1 MHALT
6 YNVAEW
12 NGHSV
17 ALQTPLGATASGC
30 MSNAQIC
37 PTTESYT
44 HPRKHINQQTQK
56 VVHSPHKPSGSSS
69 AALLPL
75 LLNLQN

>member
-12 NGHSV
+12 NGHSM
-17 ALQTPLGATASGC
+17 ALRTLLGAAASGC

-37 PTTESYT
+37 PTTVSYT
-44 HPRKHINQQTQK
+44 HPHKHTRQPTDNPK
-56 VVHSPHKPSGSSS
+56 SSS
-69 AALLPL
+69 FSL
-75 LLNLQN
+75 

>member
-17 ALQTPLGATASGC
+17 ALRTPLGAAASGC

-44 HPRKHINQQTQK
+44 HSH
-56 VVHSPHKPSGSSS
+56 
-69 AALLPL
+69 A
-75 LLNLQN
+75 